1 MSGNSFK
8 KRRIRYVETVEQMN
22 KIIELA
28 TSNDL
33 TILIEEDKDYEYAAA
48 RLPLRRASYVHDCD
62 KYTKFTTMFVKE
74 IQLEDGSFDYELVRG
89 EKYACTWIFDK
100 SGEYN
105 IAVNPLEIQIEAGKY
120 YKPYEEI
127 DKEDTI
133 FHFWSGKVVESARPL
148 VSYNKKF
155 DNTEHYVYCYDL
167 NSAYANVLKDK
178 IIDTYNW
185 RSYDEVG
192 DDEIGFNFDN
202 NLTLV
207 HKGEGLAFRV
217 YKLIDSPFKEY
228 INKYYTMKKNAP
240 SGSREKKVAKAYLNY
255 CVGLWQN
262 HNPFLRAYVV
272 NTCNEYIYK
281 YIEKYKDIV
290 CMWNTD
296 AIYTT
301 EPIEE
306 LEIGTEIGQWKLE
319 YEGMFRQKQTSYQKV
334 DKEEVTYRG
343 VSKCLFKKGFNL
355 LTDKLPPH
363 NFKYFFNSK
372 SCRFE
377 ENPLYEGEEEYYA

>member
-1 MSGNSFK
+1 
-8 KRRIRYVETVEQMN
+8 MN

-33 TILIEEDKDYEYAAA
+33 TILIEEDKDYEFTAS
-48 RLPLRRASYVHDCD
+48 RLPLRRASYAHDCD
-62 KYTKFTTMFVKE
+62 KFTKFTTMYVKE
-74 IQLEDGSFDYELVRG
+74 IKLEDGSFDYELVRG

-127 DKEDTI
+127 NKEDTI

-192 DDEIGFNFDN
+192 DGEIGFNFDN

-228 INKYYTMKKNAP
+228 INKYYNMKKNAP

-272 NTCNEYIYK
+272 NTCNEYISK
-281 YIEKYKDIV
+281 YIKKYKDIV

-306 LEIGTEIGQWKLE
+306 LDIGTEIGQWKLE
-319 YEGMFRQKQTSYQKV
+319 YEGLFRQKQTAYQKV
-334 DKEEVTYRG
+334 DKAEVTYRG
-343 VSKCLFKKGFNL
+343 VSKCLFKKDFNL
-355 LTDKLPPH
+355 LTDKLPAH
-363 NFKYFFNSK
+363 DFRYYFDSET
-372 SCRFE
+372 CRFE
-377 ENPLYEGEEEYYA
+377 ENPLYKGEGY

>member
-1 MSGNSFK
+1 MRGNSFK

-33 TILIEEDKDYEYAAA
+33 TILIEEDKDYEFTAS
-48 RLPLRRASYVHDCD
+48 RLPLRRASYVYDCD
-62 KYTKFTTMFVKE
+62 KFTKFTTMYVKE

-178 IIDTYNW
+178 IIDTYHW

-192 DDEIGFNFDN
+192 DGEIGFNFDN

-228 INKYYTMKKNAP
+228 INKYYNIKKSAP

-272 NTCNEYIYK
+272 NTCNEYISK
-281 YIEKYKDIV
+281 YIKKYKDIV

-306 LEIGTEIGQWKLE
+306 LELGTEIGQWKLE
-319 YEGMFRQKQTSYQKV
+319 YEGLFRQKQTAYQKV
-334 DKEEVTYRG
+334 DKAEVTYRG
-343 VSKCLFKKGFNL
+343 VSKCLFKKDFNL
-355 LTDKLPPH
+355 LTDKLPAH
-363 NFKYFFNSK
+363 DFRYYFDSET
-372 SCRFE
+372 CRFE
-377 ENPLYEGEEEYYA
+377 ENPLYKGEEY

>member
-8 KRRIRYVETVEQMN
+8 KRRIRYVETREQMN

-33 TILIEEDKDYEYAAA
+33 TILIEEDKDYEFTAS
-48 RLPLRRASYVHDCD
+48 RLPLRRASYVNDCD
-62 KYTKFTTMFVKE
+62 KYTKFTTMYVKE

-192 DDEIGFNFDN
+192 DGEIGFNFDN

-272 NTCNEYIYK
+272 NTCNEYISK
-281 YIEKYKDIV
+281 YIKKYKDIV

-301 EPIEE
+301 EPIAE
-306 LEIGTEIGQWKLE
+306 LELGTEIGQWKLE
-319 YEGMFRQKQTSYQKV
+319 YEGLFRQKQTAYQKV
-334 DKEEVTYRG
+334 DKAEVTYRG
-343 VSKCLFKKGFNL
+343 VSKCLFKKDFNL
-355 LTDKLPPH
+355 LTDKLPAH
-363 NFKYFFNSK
+363 DFRYYFDSET
-372 SCRFE
+372 CRFE
-377 ENPLYEGEEEYYA
+377 ENPLYKGEEY

>member
-1 MSGNSFK
+1 MRGNSFK
-8 KRRIRYVETVEQMN
+8 KRRIRYVETVEQIN

-33 TILIEEDKDYEYAAA
+33 TILIEEDKDYEFTAS
-48 RLPLRRASYVHDCD
+48 RLPLRRASYVYDCD
-62 KYTKFTTMFVKE
+62 KFTKFTTMYVKE

-178 IIDTYNW
+178 IIDTYHW

-192 DDEIGFNFDN
+192 DGEIGFNFDN

-228 INKYYTMKKNAP
+228 INKYYNIKKSAP

-272 NTCNEYIYK
+272 NTCNEYISK
-281 YIEKYKDIV
+281 YIKKYKDIV

-306 LEIGTEIGQWKLE
+306 LELGTEIGQWKLE
-319 YEGMFRQKQTSYQKV
+319 YEGLFRQKQTAYQKV
-334 DKEEVTYRG
+334 DKAEVTYRG
-343 VSKCLFKKGFNL
+343 VSKCLFKKDFNL
-355 LTDKLPPH
+355 LTDKLPAH
-363 NFKYFFNSK
+363 DFRYYFDSET
-372 SCRFE
+372 CRFE
-377 ENPLYEGEEEYYA
+377 ENPLYKGEEY